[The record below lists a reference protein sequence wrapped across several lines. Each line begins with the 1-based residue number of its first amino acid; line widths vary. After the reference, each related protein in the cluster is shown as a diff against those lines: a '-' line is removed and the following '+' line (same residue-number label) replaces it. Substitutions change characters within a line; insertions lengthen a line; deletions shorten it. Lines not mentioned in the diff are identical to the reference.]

1 MRKRGWELSPP
12 PRKLVARPVIYLS
25 STTKTS
31 PRQSLLMVQ
40 VVAPDTEPSLPIQSE
55 EKMKNFPSC
64 ETVPIPSA
72 ASKFEERPVMKLCAN
87 RQVFPLPSTATALL
101 SMHPGRG

>member
-12 PRKLVARPVIYLS
+12 RKLVARPAIYLS

-40 VVAPDTEPSLPIQSE
+40 VAAPDSEPRLPIQSE

-64 ETVPIPSA
+64 ETVPIPPA
-72 ASKFEERPVMKLCAN
+72 VSKLEERPVMKLCAN
-87 RQVFPLPSTATALL
+87 RQVFPLPSTATAMISLY
-101 SMHPGRG
+101 HGPG